1 MPTGCMR
8 VLSNRAQ
15 LCHGDIPCPAGR
27 PGVDG
32 LITVDV
38 THLAEDPA
46 ALDILCPAQTVDDL
60 AALAGTI
67 GYEVLTALGPRYG
80 RRYVG

>member
-1 MPTGCMR
+1 M
-8 VLSNRAQ
+8 
-15 LCHGDIPCPAGR
+15 D
-27 PGVDG
+27 

-46 ALDILCPAQTVDDL
+46 GLDILCPAQTVDDL

-67 GYEVLTALGPRYG
+67 GYEVLTGLGPRYT